1 MAHEP
6 APTHPRA
13 HTPAHTHAQG
23 KFVIT
28 LGGDHSI
35 AIGTVTGILRARP
48 DTGIV
53 WVDAH
58 GDINTPATSS
68 SGNLHGMCVSFAMG
82 HVDLKPL
89 PQFAWLDA
97 LLKQGARA
105 CICGGRPI
113 NAMRLP
119 GQR

>member
-1 MAHEP
+1 ML
-6 APTHPRA
+6 PTHFR
-13 HTPAHTHAQG
+13 AQG

-48 DTGIV
+48 DTGII

-58 GDINTPATSS
+58 GDINTPATSG

-97 LLKQGARA
+97 LLKQGA
-105 CICGGRPI
+105 CDGSS
-113 NAMRLP
+113 MR
-119 GQR
+119 